1 MVLSKSQIR
10 QSNLIKDIMDSYWN
24 HKDSSVLREG
34 NFFDHFSILSPI
46 RNELSINNIEF
57 VDNIWRS
64 WRDSFPDLNI
74 EFKDIEFYNNVIIVD
89 WTGEGTQHGEFQ
101 NLEPTGKS
109 VFYPGKTMW
118 TFNNGM
124 ITNYMC
130 QIDLMNIYKQLGY
143 FLVQEE
149 YPQQETIRKNKNILV
164 GRLSSVRLYKK
175 YYLTPREVEVLS
187 LWLLG
192 LQAKKI
198 AACLDISYR
207 TVQTNIANI
216 SYKCDCICKS
226 QLRDYIISKN
236 LLHMFIDLSSLILD
250 QKND

>member
-1 MVLSKSQIR
+1 MILNKNQVQH
-10 QSNLIKDIMDSYWN
+10 SNIVKDIMDSYWN
-24 HKDSSVLREG
+24 YKDSSVLKEG
-34 NFFDHFSILSPI
+34 YFFDHFSILSPI
-46 RNELSINNIEF
+46 KNELNIDSIEY
-57 VDNIWRS
+57 VDNIWNS
-64 WRDSFPDLNI
+64 WRSAFPNLNI

-89 WTGEGTQHGEFQ
+89 WTGEGTQDGTFQ

-143 FLVQEE
+143 FLVQEK
-149 YPQQETIRKNKNILV
+149 YPQQETIRKNKDILIC
-164 GRLSSVRLYKK
+164 RLNSIKLYKE
-175 YYLTPREVEVLS
+175 YYLTSREIEILS

-192 LQAKKI
+192 LQAKRI
-198 AACLDISYR
+198 ATCLGISYR

-236 LLHMFIDLSSLILD
+236 LLHMFIDLAHLILD
-250 QKND
+250 QKK

>member
-1 MVLSKSQIR
+1 MIFITCTHFCINENSYFTSFFLNCESPVCKNFQIPVL
-10 QSNLIKDIMDSYWN
+10 
-24 HKDSSVLREG
+24 
-34 NFFDHFSILSPI
+34 
-46 RNELSINNIEF
+46 ELSINNIEF

-164 GRLSSVRLYKK
+164 GRLSSVRLYRK

-192 LQAKKI
+192 FQAKKNR
-198 AACLDISYR
+198 SMFR
-207 TVQTNIANI
+207 H
-216 SYKCDCICKS
+216 
-226 QLRDYIISKN
+226 II
-236 LLHMFIDLSSLILD
+236 
-250 QKND
+250 